1 MNSNESPTS
10 FAIGS
15 AAWARTGEPVEN
27 YLQTAEEVL
36 AALTVRA
43 DRGLLPAEVEQR
55 QRAVGYNELIE
66 RGAKGAWRILWEQLT
81 AVMVVILIVAA
92 VVSGLVGDL
101 KDAIAILAIVVLYTL
116 LGFSQEYRAEQAMAA
131 LKKLS
136 VPMVRVRR
144 NGQVQEMSARELV
157 PGDILLLEAGNLI
170 PADARLLEA
179 ANLRIQEA
187 TLTGESEPV
196 EKKIAPMT
204 GENLP
209 LGDRRNMA
217 YMGTIITYGRGL
229 AVVTHTGMNTEL
241 GKIADLIQ
249 SAGHEQTPLQRRLD
263 QLGKQLA
270 VVALVVAALVFILGI
285 LRAEDVR
292 LMFMTAVSVAVAAV
306 PEGLPAVVT
315 ITLALGARRM
325 LQRNALIRKLPAV
338 ETLGSVTVICS
349 DKTGTLTENRMT
361 VTVLDVAG
369 RQLDLDET
377 MRQHAPALGAE
388 DQHAIWLKEQPAL
401 ALLLTG
407 GALCNDALLKPDP
420 QAGRFHSLG
429 DPTEGALLVAAAQTG
444 LWKDQLD
451 QTFPRIAEV
460 PFDSER
466 KRMTTVHQVR
476 LPTEERSD
484 GDGLALISAQVSRH
498 PVVAFT
504 KGSVDGL
511 LEISQAVWVNGAQE
525 PLDEQ
530 WRSRVAAANQRLAQQ
545 GMRVL
550 GVAWKPLEAAPRDDE
565 MAAMEQGLIFIGLVG
580 MMDPPRAEVKAAVE
594 TCKQA
599 GIRPVMITGDH
610 PLTAQEI
617 ARQLGIS
624 DSGPILT
631 GQELERMT
639 ATELRA
645 RVEDVSVY
653 ARVSPEHKL
662 RIISAL
668 QERGHIVA
676 MTGDGV
682 NDAPALKRADIGVAM
697 GITGTDVSKEAADVV
712 LRDDNFATIVAA
724 VEEGRVIY
732 DNVRKFIK
740 FSIAGN
746 LGKILTIMVGPLLG
760 MPLPLLPLQLLW
772 LNLLTDGLLGLG
784 LGLEPAERKTM
795 RRPPYSP
802 RESVLGRGGLRHIL
816 WLGTFIGVLALG
828 LGYRTWQAGIANW
841 QTLVFTTLALAQ
853 VAQAL
858 AIRSGQD
865 SLFQVGLLSNKP
877 LLAATFVTLLLQV
890 GVIYLP
896 FLQGFFGTQPLTAA
910 ELALSLALSSL
921 VFVLVEV
928 EKWLLRRRTG

>member
-1 MNSNESPTS
+1 MKNNASPTN
-10 FAIGS
+10 S
-15 AAWARTGEPVEN
+15 ATSPTAWMRAGAPSESH
-27 YLQTAEEVL
+27 LQMVAQVL
-36 AALTVRA
+36 AELDVRA
-43 DRGLLPAEVEQR
+43 DQGLLSAEVEQR

-66 RGAKGAWRILWEQLT
+66 RGAKSPWRILWEQLT

-92 VVSGLVGDL
+92 VVSGLLGDL

-196 EKKIAPMT
+196 EKKTAPMT

-229 AVVTHTGMNTEL
+229 AVVAQTGMNTEL
-241 GKIADLIQ
+241 GKIANLIQ
-249 SAGHEQTPLQRRLD
+249 VVGHEQTPLQRRLD

-369 RQLDLDET
+369 HQLDLDET
-377 MRQHAPALGAE
+377 MRQHMPALGAE
-388 DQHAIWLKEQPAL
+388 DQHGAWLKEQPAL

-407 GALCNDALLKPDP
+407 SALCNDALLKPDS

-466 KRMTTVHQVR
+466 KRMTTVHQVH
-476 LPTEERSD
+476 LSAAEHSGAE
-484 GDGLALISAQVSRH
+484 GLALISAQVSGY

-511 LEISQAVWVNGAQE
+511 LEISHRVWVNGAE
-525 PLDEQ
+525 APLDEH
-530 WRSRVAAANQRLAQQ
+530 WRARVAAANQRLAQQ

-550 GVAWKPLEAAPRDDE
+550 GVAWKPLAEAPREDE
-565 MAAMEQGLIFIGLVG
+565 MATVEQDLIFIGLVG

-624 DSGPILT
+624 DGQLVLT

-639 ATELRA
+639 ASELRA

-784 LGLEPAERKTM
+784 LGLEPAEKNIM
-795 RRPPYSP
+795 RRPPYAP
-802 RESVLGRGGLRHIL
+802 GESVLGRGALRHIF
-816 WLGTFIGVLALG
+816 WLGTLIGVLALG
-828 LGYRTWQAGIANW
+828 LGYRTWQAGITNW

-865 SLFQVGLLSNKP
+865 SLFRVGLLSNKP
-877 LLAATFVTLLLQV
+877 LLAAALLTLLLQV

-896 FLQGFFGTQPLTAA
+896 FLQGFFGTQPLTVA
-910 ELALSLALSSL
+910 ELTISLALSSL
-921 VFVLVEV
+921 VFVLAEV
-928 EKWLLRRRTG
+928 EKWLLRRRAG